1 MEYYRSPTLHIIF
14 ALNPMA
20 GFSLRKEAFLM
31 QITMMAQSFIG
42 PVGWNKDSETHSG
55 IQALITGKTQAQSCP
70 S

>member
-1 MEYYRSPTLHIIF
+1 
-14 ALNPMA
+14 MA
-20 GFSLRKEAFLM
+20 GFALRKEAFLM
-31 QITMMAQSFIG
+31 QITMKAQSFIG